1 MKFRR
6 QLFKYLDVT
15 GALAMLSKGTLQ
27 FTNSFYFN
35 DPFDCHPS
43 LIDFSSSPS
52 GLYGPEFTNMIRETH
67 KNKYD
72 RLPAKQDYILRVVLV
87 PE

>member
-43 LIDFSSSPS
+43 LIVFQVHLLGFMD
-52 GLYGPEFTNMIRETH
+52 LN
-67 KNKYD
+67 
-72 RLPAKQDYILRVVLV
+72 LRI
-87 PE
+87 

>member
-1 MKFRR
+1 M
-6 QLFKYLDVT
+6 FKYLDVT

-43 LIDFSSSPS
+43 LIDFSNVPVDALRGWPADVIEDIESNRHINYRNDLWICS
-52 GLYGPEFTNMIRETH
+52 LL
-67 KNKYD
+67 KYTT
-72 RLPAKQDYILRVVLV
+72 QY
-87 PE
+87 

>member
-43 LIDFSSSPS
+43 LVDFSSDPDRITDKIAKVHKISTLAIF
-52 GLYGPEFTNMIRETH
+52 LYDSCPP
-67 KNKYD
+67 Y
-72 RLPAKQDYILRVVLV
+72 V
-87 PE
+87 PQRK

>member
-6 QLFKYLDVT
+6 QLFKYIDVN

-52 GLYGPEFTNMIRETH
+52 GLYGPEFTNMILKHTRI
-67 KNKYD
+67 NMIGF
-72 RLPAKQDYILRVVLV
+72 AKGPGYVVC
-87 PE
+87 PR